1 MKKFKLEDIEK
12 KHGLKAPPERYFDE
26 LPGIIQAQTAH
37 KATSKRNFAWSGAL
51 RYALP
56 AVVVLLVVVF
66 IIRGLNQQDLDP
78 ESMIADVAIEEVMA
92 YLEETDISTEELIAS
107 VDWDEASLDFE
118 KDLEGAGI
126 LDEIELQE
134 EDMLELFQE
143 YNITEEYL

>member
-37 KATSKRNFAWSGAL
+37 KTLQKRQYAWSGAL

-56 AVVVLLVVVF
+56 SVLALLVVVLV
-66 IIRGLNQQDLDP
+66 IRSIDQDVLDP
-78 ESMIADVAIEEVMA
+78 ESMIADVAIEDVMA
-92 YLEETDISTEELIAS
+92 YLEETDITTEELIAS

-118 KDLEGAGI
+118 QDLEGTGI
-126 LDEIELQE
+126 LDEIELDE
-134 EDMLELFQE
+134 EEMLELFQE